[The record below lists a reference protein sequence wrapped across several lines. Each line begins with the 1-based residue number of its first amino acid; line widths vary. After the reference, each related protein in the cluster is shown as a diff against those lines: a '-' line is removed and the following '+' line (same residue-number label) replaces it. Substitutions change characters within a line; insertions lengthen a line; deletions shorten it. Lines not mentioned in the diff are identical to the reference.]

1 MQVHDRTTVLPTD
14 IELMQRIA
22 QADQAA
28 LSTLYQRYGS
38 IIYSLALRV
47 LQNTGLA
54 EEVTQDVFLEVWNR
68 PQIWDPNKGRLSSWM
83 LTICR
88 YTAIDRLRKDQ
99 RRPET
104 SMTPL
109 EDLAELLST
118 ISTTDDALWQDGQM
132 LRTFMSQL
140 PTEQAEVIEMAFF
153 QGLTHSELAETLH
166 LPLGTIKTRVRLGLK
181 KLRSLWTSANDES
194 ES

>member
-1 MQVHDRTTVLPTD
+1 MHVHDRTTVIPTD

-28 LSTLYQRYGS
+28 LSTLYQRYGG

-47 LQNTGLA
+47 LQNSGLA

-68 PQIWDPNKGRLSSWM
+68 PQIWDPGKGRLSSWM

-99 RRPET
+99 RRPESST
-104 SMTPL
+104 TPL
-109 EDLAELLST
+109 EDMAELLST
-118 ISTTDDALWQDGQM
+118 IAPTDDTLWQDGQM

-140 PTEQAEVIEMAFF
+140 PSEQAEVIELAFY
-153 QGLTHSELAETLH
+153 QGLTHSELAEALH

-181 KLRSLWTSANDES
+181 KLRSLWIDANKDIS
-194 ES
+194 K